1 MTKDA
6 FDLIVLGSG
15 PSGRRAAIQAAKLD
29 KKVLVVEDN
38 KLGGVSVHTGT
49 VPSKTMRESVLNL
62 TQFRERTFNN
72 QETESADISRVLDRL
87 HKTQDREVNL
97 LNNQFD
103 RNAVRSVSGFGSF
116 IDRNTIKVNG
126 VDGSSRKYK
135 ADKIIISVG
144 TKCFRP
150 SNLDF
155 DGKYVCDSDQI
166 LEVEDIPDKVL
177 VVGAGVIGVEYA
189 SILNVL
195 GKKVILIDPRS
206 QYLEFIDREIIDEFT
221 KILTQRGVDFKLGRK
236 LDQVLSKDS
245 NAVNV
250 QLDNGDT
257 LTVGMVLFAA
267 GRLGSTDGLNLE
279 SCNIDVDKRGRISVN
294 PDTFQTAA
302 DNIYAVGDVI
312 GFPALAST
320 SMAQG
325 RIAACHAFGREIF
338 SLPKVLPYGIYAV
351 PEISTAGMSEHEL
364 NEEGIDYVKGI
375 GLFRETARGEIMGVE
390 FGLMKLLFSKE
401 DERLLGVHIIG
412 EGAAELIHIG
422 QAVMQLNGCM
432 NYFVENVFNF
442 PTLAEAYKIAAL
454 NAWNKLN

>member
-155 DGKYVCDSDQI
+155 DAKIITVSHSIFKSQDYVDWNKISENCQI
-166 LEVEDIPDKVL
+166 
-177 VVGAGVIGVEYA
+177 
-189 SILNVL
+189 
-195 GKKVILIDPRS
+195 
-206 QYLEFIDREIIDEFT
+206 
-221 KILTQRGVDFKLGRK
+221 
-236 LDQVLSKDS
+236 
-245 NAVNV
+245 
-250 QLDNGDT
+250 
-257 LTVGMVLFAA
+257 
-267 GRLGSTDGLNLE
+267 
-279 SCNIDVDKRGRISVN
+279 
-294 PDTFQTAA
+294 
-302 DNIYAVGDVI
+302 
-312 GFPALAST
+312 
-320 SMAQG
+320 
-325 RIAACHAFGREIF
+325 IF
-338 SLPKVLPYGIYAV
+338 DLKGILPY
-351 PEISTAGMSEHEL
+351 EIKA
-364 NEEGIDYVKGI
+364 
-375 GLFRETARGEIMGVE
+375 FR
-390 FGLMKLLFSKE
+390 L
-401 DERLLGVHIIG
+401 
-412 EGAAELIHIG
+412 
-422 QAVMQLNGCM
+422 
-432 NYFVENVFNF
+432 
-442 PTLAEAYKIAAL
+442 
-454 NAWNKLN
+454 